1 MDDSKTLSQTEKTS
15 SAIIGKYPSARSP
28 QQIDS
33 EVHKTITYKI
43 YFLSLSSISQDS
55 WT

>member
-15 SAIIGKYPSARSP
+15 SAIIGKYPSARP
-28 QQIDS
+28 PRQQIDS
-33 EVHKTITYKI
+33 EAHKTVTYKT

-55 WT
+55 